1 MNNRTMEG
9 VLKGRSCTESTRI
22 GSRSTKKT
30 RPRHQTST
38 RATKDMALSMK
49 TNAAVRLPSARAAI
63 KARARQQPRL
73 RTVVVRASEEE
84 VKSTKDAAPK
94 STIASPVSE
103 PTPTFGSLM
112 SFSGPVP
119 ELANGRLA
127 MLGFSSAIL
136 LEKITGEKVFKLVQ
150 DLPLTVAFLAITFIV
165 ATFIPLLKKETPDK
179 KATGIFQANAEMWNG
194 RAAMLGF
201 ALLLVIEANSK
212 GPFF

>member
-1 MNNRTMEG
+1 
-9 VLKGRSCTESTRI
+9 
-22 GSRSTKKT
+22 
-30 RPRHQTST
+30 
-38 RATKDMALSMK
+38 MALSMK

-73 RTVVVRASEEE
+73 RTVVVRASEGEE
-84 VKSTKDAAPK
+84 GKTPVDSAPK

-103 PTPTFGSLM
+103 PTPTFGNLM

-150 DLPLTVAFLAITFIV
+150 DLPLTIAFLGVTFIV
-165 ATFIPLLKKETPDK
+165 ATFIPLLKKETPEK

-194 RAAMLGF
+194 RAAMIGF